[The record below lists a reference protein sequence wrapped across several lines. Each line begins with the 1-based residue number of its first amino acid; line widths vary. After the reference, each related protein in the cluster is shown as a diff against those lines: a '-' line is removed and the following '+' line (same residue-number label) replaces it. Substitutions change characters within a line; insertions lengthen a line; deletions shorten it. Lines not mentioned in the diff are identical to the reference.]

1 MSVKVLKFNQMLKSY
16 KYRIY
21 PTKPQRE
28 LIRKHCGCVRFVY
41 NLALEAKKVAY
52 DSYKSNLTAY
62 DIIKQLPDLKEGA
75 PWLKECNSQ
84 SLQQSIVN
92 MDTAY
97 TNFFKGPS
105 RFPKFKKKTGK
116 GSFNIP
122 QNVKVKDG
130 KLSIPKFKE
139 GIKTNMHRCID
150 GVIKQATVSYTPTD
164 KYFVSILCDNG
175 KALPAQSPIIS
186 STAIGIDLGIKNFAI
201 TSNGQ
206 TFANPKYLRKS
217 EKKLKYYQ
225 SKFSRYKGKRTKH
238 RAATLYEY
246 VANQRKDNLHKVS
259 NKLIGENQTV
269 CIETL
274 KVNNMLKNHCL
285 AKSIG
290 DAGWGMFV
298 EMLEYKANWY
308 GKNVVKI
315 GTFEPSSKTCSKCG
329 QVNKEL
335 TLKDR
340 EWDCKVCSSTLD
352 RDLNASINI
361 KNFALKKHVCP
372 GRILKNQG
380 ELPALVGVL
389 TPEAHTSLVCG

>member
-1 MSVKVLKFNQMLKSY
+1 MLKSY

-41 NLALEAKKVAY
+41 NLALEAKKGAY
-52 DSYKSNLTAY
+52 DSYKYNLTAY
-62 DIIKQLPDLKEGA
+62 DIIKQLPGLKEDL
-75 PWLKECNSQ
+75 PWLKECNAQ

-97 TNFFKGPS
+97 NRFFKGQGA
-105 RFPKFKKKTGK
+105 FPKFKKKTGK

-122 QNVKVKDG
+122 RNVKIKDG
-130 KLSIPKFKE
+130 KLNIRKFKE
-139 GIKTNMHRCID
+139 GIKINMHRELNGI
-150 GVIKQATVSYTPTD
+150 IKQATVSHTPTN
-164 KYFVSILCDNG
+164 KYFVSILCNDG
-175 KALPAQSPIIS
+175 KDLPKKAPIDT
-186 STAIGIDLGIKNFAI
+186 STAIGIDLGIKDFAVA
-201 TSNGQ
+201 SNGKR
-206 TFANPKYLRKS
+206 FANPKFLRAS
-217 EKKLKYYQ
+217 ESKLKYAQ
-225 SKFSRYKGKRTKH
+225 SKYSKHKGKKTKH
-238 RAATLYEY
+238 GLAKAHEK
-246 VANQRKDNLHKVS
+246 VANQRKDYLDKVS
-259 NKLIGENQTV
+259 STLIGENQTV

-274 KVNNMLKNHCL
+274 KIPNMQKNHCL
-285 AKSIG
+285 AKSIS

-308 GKNVVKI
+308 GKNVIKI

-329 QVNKEL
+329 HINKEL

-340 EWDCKVCSSTLD
+340 EWDCKVCSATLD
-352 RDLNASINI
+352 RDINASINI

-380 ELPALVGVL
+380 ELPALVGVM